1 MAEFVRSVNTKL
13 FFKKIKLKNITVYAL
28 LTPILKF

>member
-1 MAEFVRSVNTKL
+1 MGEFVRSVNTKL
-13 FFKKIKLKNITVYAL
+13 KKKIKLKNITVYAL